1 MTDDTPDRSAG
12 ISSRRRFLCAAGAA
26 GTAVTA
32 GCTGSI
38 LGASESDE
46 NEIEPEE
53 PSEPRAGTPGEFY
66 TLVERND
73 IPVDSLRWDGS
84 DLVLKYVSDAET
96 EAESKEEIEIITTVY
111 NENLVKNDAGV
122 GTLFAEITNPFTG
135 QAHGWGVKTEW
146 CERYNAAVEDSG
158 GESDDGTSSD
168 GDGDGDS
175 SGGNETD
182 GDGSDGGNETD
193 SDDSTNETE
202 GGNSTNE
209 TDGDGGSA
217 DMAAVVLISNVLNT
231 RVYAEDLEE

>member
-1 MTDDTPDRSAG
+1 MTDDSPNGSAG
-12 ISSRRRFLCAAGAA
+12 ISSRRRFLCAAGTA

-32 GCTGSI
+32 GCAGSI
-38 LGASESDE
+38 LGTSESDE

-73 IPVDSLRWDGS
+73 IPVESLRWDGS
-84 DLVLKYVSDAET
+84 DMVLKYVSDAET

-111 NENLVKNDAGV
+111 NENLVKHDAGV
-122 GTLFAEITNPFTG
+122 GTLFAEITNPFEE

-146 CERYNAAVEDSG
+146 CERYNAAVEDSE

-168 GDGDGDS
+168 GDGDS
-175 SGGNETD
+175 SAGNETD

-193 SDDSTNETE
+193 SENSTTETE
-202 GGNSTNE
+202 GGNSTDE